1 MSTIAPESPPA
12 DQGYGEDQRDDGRK
26 RRRLLIW
33 GAFGVL
39 GLVLAS
45 VYAFGAATS
54 TTQTDTANVE
64 DAFVAGA
71 AGASTP
77 SEYAGAITTP
87 EPLSVG
93 FNGRWGYIT
102 NDTSMFAVDLTQWPA
117 TETFY
122 VSVYLSNNPTGW
134 SGLQF
139 KLANRTA
146 TAAAPC
152 NTTNDFSGAGS
163 TTVMNITSQDA
174 EATFSGL
181 AGGSV
186 YCLGVADATPQA
198 NDTNGTFLRRP
209 TGTAVPVMP
218 NFIASV
224 NRSA

>member
-1 MSTIAPESPPA
+1 MSTAAPESPTA
-12 DQGYGEDQRDDGRK
+12 EQGYGEEPPNSDRR
-26 RRRLLIW
+26 RRRLVIW
-33 GAFGVL
+33 GAFAVL
-39 GLVLAS
+39 GLILAS

-77 SEYAGAITTP
+77 SEYANAITTP

-93 FNGRWGYIT
+93 FNGRWGFVA
-102 NDTSMFAVDLTQWPA
+102 NDTSMFKVDLTQWPA

-122 VSVYLSNNPTGW
+122 VSIYLSNNPTGW
-134 SGLQF
+134 SGLQL
-139 KLANRTA
+139 KVANLTA

-152 NTTNDFSGAGS
+152 NTTNDFTGATS
-163 TTVMNITSQDA
+163 TTLMNITSQDA

-181 AGGSV
+181 AGGAV

-198 NDTNGTFLRRP
+198 NDTTGTFLRRP
-209 TGTAVPVMP
+209 TGTSSPVMP
-218 NFIASV
+218 NFIAAV